1 MKKVCSEVLET
12 TRLISLIF
20 PRNIF
25 PTYYKNDKYKVN
37 STKKKKKVK
46 AQELKHLVTSTKQ
59 IKSYGKV
66 IANFLKLLLTV
77 SYNSPMLKKE
87 LLNWELLGVSIYNDM
102 VTNWRAV
109 YLSWNVMWPI
119 IVLKKYTWSFFS
131 STISS

>member
-12 TRLISLIF
+12 TTLISLIF

-37 STKKKKKVK
+37 STKKKKVK
-46 AQELKHLVTSTKQ
+46 AQELKHLVNSTKQ

-87 LLNWELLGVSIYNDM
+87 LLN
-102 VTNWRAV
+102 
-109 YLSWNVMWPI
+109 
-119 IVLKKYTWSFFS
+119 
-131 STISS
+131 

>member
-37 STKKKKKVK
+37 STKKKKGK

-59 IKSYGKV
+59 KKRNI
-66 IANFLKLLLTV
+66 FPT
-77 SYNSPMLKKE
+77 YNKNDKNKDNRKK
-87 LLNWELLGVSIYNDM
+87 
-102 VTNWRAV
+102 
-109 YLSWNVMWPI
+109 
-119 IVLKKYTWSFFS
+119 KKKK
-131 STISS
+131 

>member
-20 PRNIF
+20 PMNIF
-25 PTYYKNDKYKVN
+25 PTYYKNDKYKVS
-37 STKKKKKVK
+37 STKKKKVK
-46 AQELKHLVTSTKQ
+46 AQELKHLVNSTKQ